1 MEALASGVRSKS
13 SKMSSGWAPLNEAAK
28 IGRMSSNGTDG
39 AESEKDENASRYGPG
54 RTAAWVPV
62 ISRRRGQSRV
72 TTIATPLTPGNDV
85 PSCWPS
91 LM

>member
-39 AESEKDENASRYGPG
+39 AESENDENASRYGPG

-62 ISRRRGQSRV
+62 EGEGSVASHHDW
-72 TTIATPLTPGNDV
+72 TPLTPGNDV